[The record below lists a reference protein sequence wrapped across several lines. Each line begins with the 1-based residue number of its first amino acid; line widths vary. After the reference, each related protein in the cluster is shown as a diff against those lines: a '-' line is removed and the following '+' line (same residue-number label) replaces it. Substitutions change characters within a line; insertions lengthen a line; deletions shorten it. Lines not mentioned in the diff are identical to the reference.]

1 MSSNLI
7 KLASKRAEMQVTKT
21 CTATTRESI
30 GRKGSANFRQSKTKQ
45 SLVFFGKQLH
55 VRAWAIKDENHE
67 DYAAE
72 RFEYLKLCPN
82 LPNRFY
88 STHTNVKRK
97 RRRGKTKL
105 AWQDNGRSWSVD
117 HTWASRFYHDMRSDA
132 VSQHFYTKTLKTLTK
147 HRWLQWR
154 IATNKHTWSRKYN

>member
-30 GRKGSANFRQSKTKQ
+30 GRKGSANLRQSKAKQ
-45 SLVFFGKQLH
+45 SLVFFGKQLQC
-55 VRAWAIKDENHE
+55 AWAIKDENHE

-88 STHTNVKRK
+88 STHTKVKRK
-97 RRRGKTKL
+97 RRRGNKISLTRQQEKL
-105 AWQDNGRSWSVD
+105 IRRSYLSKPILSWY
-117 HTWASRFYHDMRSDA
+117 A
-132 VSQHFYTKTLKTLTK
+132 
-147 HRWLQWR
+147 QWR
-154 IATNKHTWSRKYN
+154 GLTALLHKDAQDAHKTPMATMADSN